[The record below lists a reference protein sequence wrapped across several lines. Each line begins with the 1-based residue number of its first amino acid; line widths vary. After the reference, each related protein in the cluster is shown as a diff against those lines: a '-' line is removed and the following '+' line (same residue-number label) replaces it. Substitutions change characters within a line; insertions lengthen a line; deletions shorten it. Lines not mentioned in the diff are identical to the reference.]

1 MLWIKDQKF
10 FIIWKEMSN
19 NQEIHAKFSKT
30 LLHPRHWLTWLGIG
44 IFYTLVL
51 LPYPIIYQLGKS
63 LGLLGQKVMTKR
75 RETARQNL
83 QLCFP
88 HLSVNER
95 EKLLRENFISTGL
108 AIFETG
114 MAWFWSDKRLK
125 KHSCIIGDEF
135 ITQVQKNKQGVL
147 LVGIHFLTLELG
159 ARILG
164 MNHPG
169 VGVYRPN
176 DNPVLD
182 YVQLKGRLKSN
193 KYMLDRHNTKGMIRA
208 LKNGEIVWYA
218 PDHDYGR
225 KNSVF
230 APFFAVDKAAT
241 TVGTSILVKLGKPVI
256 IPFTPKRE
264 LEGQYVVKVAMP
276 IQDFPLNDD
285 VAAATFMNKVIEQE
299 ILQAK
304 EQYMWLHR
312 RFKTRPQGEP
322 SLYTTLVQKH

>member
-1 MLWIKDQKF
+1 
-10 FIIWKEMSN
+10 MSN

-30 LLHPRHWLTWLGIG
+30 LLHPRYWLTWLGVG
-44 IFYTLVL
+44 IFYILVL
-51 LPYPIIYQLGKS
+51 LPYPIIYQLGKN
-63 LGLLGQKVMTKR
+63 LGLLAQKIMSKR

-83 QLCFP
+83 LLCFP
-88 HLSVNER
+88 ELTSSDL
-95 EKLLRENFISTGL
+95 EKLLRDNFISTGL

-125 KHSCIIGDEF
+125 KHCQVIGDEQ
-135 ITQVQKNKQGVL
+135 ITQAQKMGRGVL
-147 LVGIHFLTLELG
+147 LIGIHFLTLELG

-164 MNHPG
+164 MEHPG

-182 YVQLKGRLKSN
+182 YIQLKGRLKSN
-193 KYMLDRHNTKGMIRA
+193 KYMLNRYNTKGMIRA
-208 LKNGEIVWYA
+208 LKNGELVWYA

-241 TVGTSILVKLGKPVI
+241 TVGTSILVKLAKPVI

-264 LEGQYVVKVAMP
+264 NNGRYIVKVAKP
-276 IQDFPLNDD
+276 LVNFPLEDD
-285 VAAATFMNKVIEQE
+285 IAAATFMNKAIEQE
-299 ILQAK
+299 ILQAR

-312 RFKTRPQGEP
+312 RFKTRPKGELP
-322 SLYTTLVQKH
+322 LYTAKVQKH